1 MTSVQQEQQ
10 HQQQHNDAVGNGN
23 SKSITT
29 TEGGAGSNST
39 ATAPL
44 YDPELSPIPG
54 QEAWVI
60 VDLYG
65 TIVRSSASA
74 LASASAGSPSILQD
88 VQTLYTMLVEATP
101 LVGPEDHG
109 LTRMTINF
117 DRTPTADADA
127 GAKIDATTMLL
138 RYVISRDDNHIYMI
152 QQQIMK
158 PKK

>member
-1 MTSVQQEQQ
+1 MIMTSIQQQ
-10 HQQQHNDAVGNGN
+10 QQQHHDAVGNGN

-29 TEGGAGSNST
+29 TEGGAGSIST

-88 VQTLYTMLVEATP
+88 VQTLYRMLVEATP

>member
-1 MTSVQQEQQ
+1 MTSIQQQ
-10 HQQQHNDAVGNGN
+10 QQQHYDAVGNGN

-39 ATAPL
+39 ATVPL

-74 LASASAGSPSILQD
+74 SSALASASAGSPSILQD
-88 VQTLYTMLVEATP
+88 VQTLYTMLVEATS